1 MDYVYIAEMIL
12 EVYRECGIKEFP
24 IPCVDILKHYEF
36 RTITYS
42 RLKELNTEIYALCIS
57 ASNDAFCD
65 QRNRI
70 IAYNEKAVQGRIRFS
85 LMHELAHCVF
95 QHTGEDSENED
106 TADCFASNILAPR
119 VAIRHYGCK
128 NAEDIHFRFGLSY
141 AASNKAVQAYNTWKQ
156 RDTIKVDRELDDWL
170 FPLDEFHRNF
180 LRRLRRQQQRRKLQ
194 MKQYDQK
201 LSFLRENHLDDV
213 WAQGEEYHF
222 FSTSR

>member
-1 MDYVYIAEMIL
+1 MIL
-12 EVYRECGIKEFP
+12 EVYRECGIRHFP
-24 IPCVDILKHYEF
+24 IPCFDILKHYEF

-42 RLKELNTEIYALCIS
+42 RLKELNIEIYTLCIS
-57 ASNDAFCD
+57 ASNDVFFD

-95 QHTGEDSENED
+95 QHTGEHQENED
-106 TADCFASNILAPR
+106 AADCFASNILAPR

-141 AASNKAVQAYNTWKQ
+141 AASNKAVRAYNTRKL
-156 RDTIKVDRELDDWL
+156 TNTVNADRERDDWL

-180 LRRLRRQQQRRKLQ
+180 LSRLRRP
-194 MKQYDQK
+194 
-201 LSFLRENHLDDV
+201 S
-213 WAQGEEYHF
+213 G
-222 FSTSR
+222 